1 MKTYLSNEPLLLE
14 SGELLSQLKIAYNT
28 YGTLNDSGSNVIW
41 ICHAFTAS
49 SDVESWWPGMIGP
62 NQVFDP
68 QHHFIVCANILG
80 SCYGTT
86 GPLSLN
92 PETRK
97 PYFGGFPNI
106 TVRDMVSAHERLRI
120 YLGINRIALLV
131 GASLGGQ
138 QALEWSIQ
146 NPSLVKKLVLIAT
159 NARHSPW
166 GIAFNEAQRMAISAD
181 SSFGKDQEDAGIA
194 GMMAA
199 RSIALL
205 SYRSYDSYLLRQ
217 EDTDLSKIDG
227 FRASIYQQYQGKK
240 LADRFN
246 AYSYWTLSKAMDSH
260 NIARNRSS
268 VESVLGTI
276 QAQTLVI
283 GIKSDLL
290 FPIEEQQTLALFI
303 PSAAYTVIP
312 SLFGHD
318 GFLIET
324 QAIRRA
330 IQVFI
335 HSKEFVWS

>member
-1 MKTYLSNEPLLLE
+1 
-14 SGELLSQLKIAYNT
+14 
-28 YGTLNDSGSNVIW
+28 
-41 ICHAFTAS
+41 
-49 SDVESWWPGMIGP
+49 
-62 NQVFDP
+62 
-68 QHHFIVCANILG
+68 
-80 SCYGTT
+80 
-86 GPLSLN
+86 
-92 PETRK
+92 
-97 PYFGGFPNI
+97 
-106 TVRDMVSAHERLRI
+106 
-120 YLGINRIALLV
+120 
-131 GASLGGQ
+131 
-138 QALEWSIQ
+138 
-146 NPSLVKKLVLIAT
+146 
-159 NARHSPW
+159 
-166 GIAFNEAQRMAISAD
+166 MAISAD

-217 EDTDLSKIDG
+217 EDTDISKTDG